1 MSVLSQIKS
10 AFRKVFG
17 GGSKSSS
24 KPRQSYSRQST
35 TRASRVSN
43 YGGGGSRSYRDYSSG
58 SYRADYQDRQAAEQR
73 RRQEQEQKRQATT
86 NALASISKRTD
97 SLSSGRSSSVASS
110 ATNVGNGYKV
120 AIKKI
125 EQKAKNAPPDPKLA
139 AKEAS
144 KDRATA
150 MLAKI
155 ESERKSYNKATG
167 NRYNVDKNGLK
178 ARQAQ
183 KSQAYDAEAEKW
195 EVKHHPKAMSAAR
208 GGLSG
213 VTFGGSEILART
225 SKKRKETGAEQY
237 YQAHK
242 SRGAEIGGE
251 IAGSLVGF
259 GLTEKGATKLASKL
273 APKVLKEG
281 GESVAKKLA
290 TNPAFRKAAIKEAE
304 KAGMKI
310 TDDVIERFALQR
322 ARRVV
327 GAVGR
332 DMAINWTTGGAMD
345 VNYALRD
352 TYDENEGNFDIGD
365 FGKNLAKNRA
375 INYGVGGLVTVAP
388 ALRTQKGLLKDG
400 LFGTDFLK
408 KGARDDALNLAK
420 TIADERGA
428 RQAMLDTFVRDG
440 KNAGSRIDMNA
451 LLEKNIKESTD
462 ALSPVKMSS
471 KADDMARMRKAMND
485 AFVKEGDDVGRRVD
499 MNEILEHNSPF
510 GPAGEAVD
518 ADYHFRV
525 NMESNE
531 PYATAT
537 KARDTLEALS
547 AKIQR
552 GESLTD
558 VEREHLEAYDQLIA
572 SNELNFDQMA
582 INERMLRI
590 SSEAEALSRRSHI
603 PYADAVDRILVAR
616 HIEDARAAAS
626 QESDDVLLHSLE
638 NYNRQ
643 RREALEAARTP
654 NAEAPNV
661 STEPATT
668 AEQVAKDLSDHRRM
682 NSVEDIVYKRT
693 EPVSGREKIN
703 KAAKSLRT
711 QIFDSLSAFEDV
723 ERAQAKA
730 AGRQVDHGATD
741 LLRRHQTI
749 ANRSIGNQQLK
760 WNGDRYSGKIV
771 RNGIEIE
778 DGKSLKDIYKGMDA
792 ETEREFDA
800 YLLLKHAPDR
810 IREGKPIFDATEVK
824 SFDGKTWVNLN
835 DPEACLREAEL
846 RLKKHPEF
854 AKKAEEIYQYTQNEL
869 KNRVDAGLLKQS
881 VVDDWNKRYPN
892 YVPTARDGFNEIHSI
907 SGSTVGAEDLKAA
920 KGSDLDI
927 RSIRDQLA
935 NSTTRNWRD
944 MTTNHLFRET
954 FGDKIANELAKQP
967 DGGMEMVLDNTIN
980 LAKSHETGKYYA
992 DIFINGQKH
1001 KVEIEERFY
1010 EGLKD
1015 LYKNGRIGNALIDT
1029 TNDAFSKVATVWK
1042 SLITEWSPIFMVKNF
1057 MRDFPEAVIN
1067 TKQTKEFITSMPE
1080 AMRDLVS
1087 GGPYSTALRDAG
1099 ISQSTFIDL
1108 DKALLT
1114 GKDKKNVLAR
1124 ANELTEMYPRLVEY
1138 MATFK
1143 KAGVPLEEADL
1154 ALRAKAAANAADVT
1168 VNFGRSGSVGKM
1180 LNRGFVPF
1188 FNPSAQGWS
1197 KFVRNITELDST
1209 KSGLS
1214 FALKATAL
1222 GAAPLTI
1229 SNLLYKDNPNYQMI
1243 SARDKAN
1250 NYIIAIG
1257 DADTTNMFVKIP
1269 RSRFASVYG
1278 LPVTN
1283 IANENK
1289 MGWAEAIKIA
1299 NDQVAPI
1306 DPLESTLLSPFIA
1319 AQKNETW
1326 YGSPIVPGSLED
1338 LPKSEQYDAN
1348 TSAIGKALGK
1358 ATENLPRALQIS
1370 PKKAD
1375 YIIDAETGVAG
1386 DFILPMLTPSRQHGN
1401 GITGKVLAPAGNV
1414 VKRQFTI
1421 DSVTQNDLSTRF
1433 YDRLQEA
1440 ETNKKSAKAT
1450 EADANEYKRMSEY
1463 STEVSGLTKAI
1474 TDMQNSTRA
1483 DKQDAI
1489 YGLQKVRNQ
1498 LIQDA
1503 LNGKP
1508 APTSGQKLDAVQKY
1522 VGTTYAINNF
1532 GSSADKQAMQVY
1544 GASKYGKLSEEE
1556 MTKRIDADENFYKGV
1571 QAIGELEDRLAKNG
1585 SSRSTTLT
1593 KAVALASVGADDDLF
1608 GAYQG
1613 TKKSRTETANK
1624 MDRARMYIANGGSTD
1639 EFVQLENARKTL
1651 GKLSNY
1657 DKEKE
1662 LDKIN
1667 DQLAK
1672 GEIDYEEYYKK
1683 QGEINYNANISYVGL
1698 ATSLAEANAPA
1709 RGYQLYDIKAK
1720 NIQKGINLAA
1730 MGFTARDYREMAKAV
1745 DADGNGYPSKKE
1757 IVAYVENSDVEDKA
1771 TLFDA
1776 LYYYK
1781 GSRNPFGSVTNYSRD
1796 QAAAAGKAKGV
1807 DPISNER
1814 GDFDLE
1820 DEESGKSGYGY
1831 RRRRYGRRWRHYGHG
1846 HSSKKAKVPA
1856 PKTIKANQFVKGEA
1870 LGNTTKSS
1878 SATKSSAKATPPEL
1892 KRVKAKIDLPTVRKE
1907 Y

>member
-1 MSVLSQIKS
+1 
-10 AFRKVFG
+10 
-17 GGSKSSS
+17 
-24 KPRQSYSRQST
+24 
-35 TRASRVSN
+35 
-43 YGGGGSRSYRDYSSG
+43 
-58 SYRADYQDRQAAEQR
+58 
-73 RRQEQEQKRQATT
+73 
-86 NALASISKRTD
+86 
-97 SLSSGRSSSVASS
+97 
-110 ATNVGNGYKV
+110 
-120 AIKKI
+120 
-125 EQKAKNAPPDPKLA
+125 
-139 AKEAS
+139 
-144 KDRATA
+144 
-150 MLAKI
+150 
-155 ESERKSYNKATG
+155 
-167 NRYNVDKNGLK
+167 
-178 ARQAQ
+178 
-183 KSQAYDAEAEKW
+183 
-195 EVKHHPKAMSAAR
+195 
-208 GGLSG
+208 
-213 VTFGGSEILART
+213 
-225 SKKRKETGAEQY
+225 
-237 YQAHK
+237 
-242 SRGAEIGGE
+242 
-251 IAGSLVGF
+251 
-259 GLTEKGATKLASKL
+259 
-273 APKVLKEG
+273 
-281 GESVAKKLA
+281 
-290 TNPAFRKAAIKEAE
+290 
-304 KAGMKI
+304 
-310 TDDVIERFALQR
+310 
-322 ARRVV
+322 
-327 GAVGR
+327 
-332 DMAINWTTGGAMD
+332 
-345 VNYALRD
+345 
-352 TYDENEGNFDIGD
+352 
-365 FGKNLAKNRA
+365 
-375 INYGVGGLVTVAP
+375 
-388 ALRTQKGLLKDG
+388 
-400 LFGTDFLK
+400 
-408 KGARDDALNLAK
+408 
-420 TIADERGA
+420 
-428 RQAMLDTFVRDG
+428 
-440 KNAGSRIDMNA
+440 
-451 LLEKNIKESTD
+451 
-462 ALSPVKMSS
+462 
-471 KADDMARMRKAMND
+471 
-485 AFVKEGDDVGRRVD
+485 
-499 MNEILEHNSPF
+499 
-510 GPAGEAVD
+510 
-518 ADYHFRV
+518 
-525 NMESNE
+525 
-531 PYATAT
+531 
-537 KARDTLEALS
+537 
-547 AKIQR
+547 
-552 GESLTD
+552 
-558 VEREHLEAYDQLIA
+558 
-572 SNELNFDQMA
+572 
-582 INERMLRI
+582 
-590 SSEAEALSRRSHI
+590 
-603 PYADAVDRILVAR
+603 
-616 HIEDARAAAS
+616 
-626 QESDDVLLHSLE
+626 
-638 NYNRQ
+638 
-643 RREALEAARTP
+643 
-654 NAEAPNV
+654 
-661 STEPATT
+661 
-668 AEQVAKDLSDHRRM
+668 
-682 NSVEDIVYKRT
+682 
-693 EPVSGREKIN
+693 
-703 KAAKSLRT
+703 
-711 QIFDSLSAFEDV
+711 
-723 ERAQAKA
+723 
-730 AGRQVDHGATD
+730 
-741 LLRRHQTI
+741 
-749 ANRSIGNQQLK
+749 
-760 WNGDRYSGKIV
+760 
-771 RNGIEIE
+771 
-778 DGKSLKDIYKGMDA
+778 
-792 ETEREFDA
+792 
-800 YLLLKHAPDR
+800 
-810 IREGKPIFDATEVK
+810 
-824 SFDGKTWVNLN
+824 
-835 DPEACLREAEL
+835 
-846 RLKKHPEF
+846 
-854 AKKAEEIYQYTQNEL
+854 
-869 KNRVDAGLLKQS
+869 
-881 VVDDWNKRYPN
+881 
-892 YVPTARDGFNEIHSI
+892 
-907 SGSTVGAEDLKAA
+907 
-920 KGSDLDI
+920 
-927 RSIRDQLA
+927 
-935 NSTTRNWRD
+935 
-944 MTTNHLFRET
+944 MTTNHLFKET
-954 FGDKIANELAKQP
+954 FGDKISTELVKQP

-1319 AQKNETW
+1319 AQRNETW

-1375 YIIDAETGVAG
+1375 YIIDAETGVVG

-1440 ETNKKSAKAT
+1440 TTNKKSAKAT
-1450 EADANEYKRMSEY
+1450 EEDAKEYKRMSEY

-1503 LNGKP
+1503 LDGKP

-1532 GSSADKQAMQVY
+1532 GSSADKQAMQAY

-1593 KAVALASVGADDDLF
+1593 KAVALASINADDDLF

-1745 DADGNGYPSKKE
+1745 DTDGNGYPSKKE
-1757 IVAYVENSDVEDKA
+1757 IVAYVEKSDVKDKA

-1776 LYYYK
+1776 LYFYK

-1831 RRRRYGRRWRHYGHG
+1831 RRRGYRRRGWRHYGHG
-1846 HSSKKAKVPA
+1846 GSSKKAKVPT
-1856 PKTIKANQFVKGEA
+1856 PKAIKASQFTQGTA
-1870 LGNTTKSS
+1870 LGSTTKSAS
-1878 SATKSSAKATPPEL
+1878 TTKSSAKATPPTL
-1892 KRVKAKIDLPTVRKE
+1892 KRVQAKIDLPTVKTTTKKR
-1907 Y
+1907 